1 LIFFLPPWTG
11 PDRMSDKAGANAQLT
26 RTGCQQSYPQ
36 KSGAATRT
44 KRHPL
49 SGSDEWLMLAT

>member
-1 LIFFLPPWTG
+1 
-11 PDRMSDKAGANAQLT
+11 MSDKAGANAQLT